1 MTAVRTV
8 GRTASIAA
16 RRRRPRRV
24 ASRLPLL
31 IVAAALAL
39 IGPPPERAH
48 GENIVVR
55 KLRSAGRALGG
66 LVGAPVGGLIEAAS
80 TPTIRNVE
88 DTGRRLLHDFEGAAA
103 RRLDQA
109 GDLAGRLVDR
119 TFDHGG
125 TLVDRVDAS
134 LAARILQVTTSAGA
148 TVSHAGVVAQQVVGT
163 VDRAIAANLA
173 RARRATLEI
182 LERADRAVTERLAQL
197 DELVRLRLGDVGQL
211 VHTTL
216 TQVDELARQRIAQLD
231 EAAGRRLGNLDVIAT
246 KQQLGLEAMLLRL
259 GTLLGVFAFVAFLM
273 WSAWNNFVQHS
284 NTVDRIREDGTT
296 REERRTLGRKVGLWG
311 LQTAFALGCLGVVV
325 LAATYLPRTAERRR
339 AAQLGEHVAALTAA
353 ARAYDFTAVR
363 YHQSQLELL
372 RPGDPTYRGIARK
385 AELLRDVFGRPA
397 RLHTAAGLRELEAEL
412 EAART
417 LIPDDPD
424 LLVIEAYVIWQIGT
438 TRRDELDAA
447 ALCARALTARP
458 RSLVERH
465 LPSTF
470 MLRALAESYVRRF
483 RHDPYPPTGA
493 DPAERAALDL
503 VDAVR
508 VPAAS
513 RLAQLQHV
521 LDYNELVATLDRAV
535 GPAYLTMLDAH
546 VAYARAVAAAP
557 YDRAAV
563 ARALDARTAAAA
575 AVVEAWEAFDAA
587 LATAPTLAGDP
598 VALAAFA
605 LDDAVLSQAL
615 YLWDEAHP
623 APGEPPAV
631 PVARPPVVALPPLFF
646 DGGAPVAGASAPGAT
661 KPAPRAKAAPRAED
675 PRVRRRA
682 AAAPLRIRWAERWQP
697 LLGKHTQDVLAFEE
711 AARFRALERR
721 AHDFARDYVAYR
733 QGVADRLEPAALAAR
748 AGAAARGAAAMGLH
762 TLDGGGR
769 VPVAARIVAEAEALG
784 APLELRLRGALDELG
799 RARRLRFL

>member
-1 MTAVRTV
+1 MTAA
-8 GRTASIAA
+8 RTASIAA
-16 RRRRPRRV
+16 RRRRPRRA

-39 IGPPPERAH
+39 VGPPPERAH

-55 KLRSAGRALGG
+55 KLRSTGRALGS

-88 DTGRRLLHDFEGAAA
+88 DTGRRLLHDFEGATA

-134 LAARILQVTTSAGA
+134 LEARILQVTTSAGA
-148 TVSHAGVVAQQVVGT
+148 TISHAGVVAQQVVGT

-296 REERRTLGRKVGLWG
+296 REERRTLGRKLALWG

-508 VPAAS
+508 LPGTS

-535 GPAYLTMLDAH
+535 GPAYLAMLDAH
-546 VAYARAVAAAP
+546 VAYARAAAAAP
-557 YDRAAV
+557 HDRAAV
-563 ARALDARTAAAA
+563 ARALDARTAEAA
-575 AVVEAWEAFDAA
+575 AVVEAWGGVRRRAGHGADPGRRSGGAGGVRARRRRAVAGA
-587 LATAPTLAGDP
+587 LP
-598 VALAAFA
+598 VGRG
-605 LDDAVLSQAL
+605 S
-615 YLWDEAHP
+615 P

-646 DGGAPVAGASAPGAT
+646 DGGARAAGARAPGAT
-661 KPAPRAKAAPRAED
+661 AGKPAPRAKAAARAED

-697 LLGKHTQDVLAFEE
+697 LLGKHPGR
-711 AARFRALERR
+711 ARVRGGRALLRARAPRPRLRPRLRR
-721 AHDFARDYVAYR
+721 LPPGRR
-733 QGVADRLEPAALAAR
+733 RPAR
-748 AGAAARGAAAMGLH
+748 AGGARPPAPVPLPAAPPPWASTPATAAA
-762 TLDGGGR
+762 R

-784 APLELRLRGALDELG
+784 APLEVRLRGALDELG